1 FEIFFDP
8 EAQLRAK
15 PKGLWLSEV
24 FELQQ
29 YAELSESFEFIAEC
43 LIQHADRFHAIPGK
57 GHTVAVDIVTKK
69 KSPNVYIVENIFH
82 GGNDIMWM
90 EEEEL
95 AGEADKAASNSMQHI
110 DKFEARLSEEVIVL

>member
-1 FEIFFDP
+1 PGGGRQRAQRDCLPEKVMTYTQGMEMEKRKALLDGMLFEIFFDP

-43 LIQHADRFHAIPGK
+43 LIQHADGK
-57 GHTVAVDIVTKK
+57 VFRITKTPVAVFLVTISTATVWPLPGIAWKRL
-69 KSPNVYIVENIFH
+69 E
-82 GGNDIMWM
+82 G
-90 EEEEL
+90 
-95 AGEADKAASNSMQHI
+95 AA
-110 DKFEARLSEEVIVL
+110 